1 MHSGHAKD
9 RALEE
14 LARRDLQRAEA
25 EARRAYAR
33 DQAASAAHTAAEA
46 LGAGEGGSPWAW
58 DAAAGYYVSEE
69 GYYYDAASRQFYDP
83 ADGKWSTNNPLKP
96 AQAKAAP
103 VVALPRAAAMASVAG
118 TKAGGGTRTA
128 GSAALLKP
136 KAAIAKPKPAVAK
149 PSAAAKAKAAAAAH
163 AKAIANP
170 KEAAALAAREA
181 ARARVA
187 QRKTAGMSQALLN
200 ARKRVG

>member
-14 LARRDLQRAEA
+14 LAKRDLQRAEA

-128 GSAALLKP
+128 AGGGAGRRSCAACVP
-136 KAAIAKPKPAVAK
+136 
-149 PSAAAKAKAAAAAH
+149 
-163 AKAIANP
+163 
-170 KEAAALAAREA
+170 
-181 ARARVA
+181 
-187 QRKTAGMSQALLN
+187 
-200 ARKRVG
+200 